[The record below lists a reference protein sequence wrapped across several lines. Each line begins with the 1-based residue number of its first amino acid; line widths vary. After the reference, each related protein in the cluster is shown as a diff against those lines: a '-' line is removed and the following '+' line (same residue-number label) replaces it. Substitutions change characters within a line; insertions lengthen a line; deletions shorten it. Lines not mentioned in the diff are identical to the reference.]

1 MGYPADFHAAHLR
14 HWRDAELLFEHR
26 RWANADHLY
35 GLSAEC
41 GLKALMVDLGMEV
54 TEDDGRPARPE
65 HRQHVN
71 ALWSEF
77 ISFAIGNSFQYLDML
92 PDGEPFD
99 DWSTADRYAHGSHF
113 SDAGVSPHRSAADA
127 VRKMMQTAQLDRAR

>member
-41 GLKALMVDLGMEV
+41 GLKALMRRSGMPV
-54 TEDDGRPARPE
+54 GRHGAPTEREHKVHANELWQVFAAFVRGTVAGRHLHLLPAA
-65 HRQHVN
+65 N
-71 ALWSEF
+71 
-77 ISFAIGNSFQYLDML
+77 
-92 PDGEPFD
+92 PFD
-99 DWSTADRYAHGSHF
+99 RWSIGDRYAHDRHF
-113 SDAGVSPHRSAADA
+113 DCTRVRPHRSGADA
-127 VRKMMQTAQLDRAR
+127 VRGMVARAWEDGVL